1 VDEAARILNEGEFPT
16 APLLGVVVGLDEV
29 DRAMAL
35 LHREGDEDA
44 VRAVL
49 RHGH

>member
-1 VDEAARILNEGEFPT
+1 M
-16 APLLGVVVGLDEV
+16 GLDEV

-35 LHREGDEDA
+35 LHRDGDEDA

-49 RHGH
+49 RHEH